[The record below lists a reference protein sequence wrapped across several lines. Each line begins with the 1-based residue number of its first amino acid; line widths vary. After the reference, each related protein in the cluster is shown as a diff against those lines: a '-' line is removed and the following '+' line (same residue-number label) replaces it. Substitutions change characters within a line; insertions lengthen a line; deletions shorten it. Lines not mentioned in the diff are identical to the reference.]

1 MTDYLLIQQFSVD
14 DLENAVNKAISKGYS
29 IKGGVS
35 ITYNSDRGQI
45 IYCQAVI
52 KKIDIDKLIQSKIE
66 KYIDKEK

>member
-35 ITYNSDRGQI
+35 ITYNSDRGVI